1 MRILII
7 DTWYPEVLRAHY
19 AETPA
24 LRHDS
29 YADQWASLMKIGF
42 GTADSYS
49 HYLRLIGHEAH
60 EIIVNCEPLQKAW
73 GKEHRVN
80 GGIRSTLRRQKRR
93 PEWRNEVLLAQV
105 EAFSPDCLYVQDL
118 WALPVRTLRTLRESG
133 LGLVGQLGCIPPNL
147 EPFPFFDLVLAL
159 TPSLVAI
166 ARDAGAASELWR
178 GAFDPRALAAE
189 APPPRDLPL
198 TFVGSLAGEQWQGAA
213 ELLERVARDTP
224 IQFWGYGA
232 EHLSSDSLIRA
243 RYNGE
248 AWGHEMLRIMART
261 RIALNRHGDSGSL
274 FSCNY
279 RLFEATGMGAMV
291 LTETTPN
298 IGKLFEPGLEVVT
311 YDDADD
317 LIEKIWFYLDD
328 EAASTAV
335 AEAGQARTLEEHTY
349 ARRMSAL
356 GDILVSYFE
365 QSVREST

>member
-1 MRILII
+1 MGKL
-7 DTWYPEVLRAHY
+7 DEKSVLA
-19 AETPA
+19 P
-24 LRHDS
+24 L
-29 YADQWASLMKIGF
+29 
-42 GTADSYS
+42 DSYS
-49 HYLRLIGHEAH
+49 HYLRLIGHGSARRYRQ
-60 EIIVNCEPLQKAW
+60 CEPLQRPGEKSIALT
-73 GKEHRVN
+73 

-93 PEWRNEVLLAQV
+93 PEWQNGSSRPS
-105 EAFSPDCLYVQDL
+105 EAFSPDCLYVQD
-118 WALPVRTLRTLRESG
+118 ALGTSG
-133 LGLVGQLGCIPPNL
+133 KDTSHPSGERPGACRPTRLHPSNL

-166 ARDAGAASELWR
+166 ARDAGTASELWR

-189 APPPRDLPL
+189 APPPRDLRL

-248 AWGHEMLRIMART
+248 AWGHGMLRIMART
-261 RIALNRHGDSGSL
+261 RIALNRHGDSGSE
-274 FSCNY
+274 FSSNY

-365 QSVREST
+365 QSVRESA